1 MSVPT
6 RTLMR
11 LHRYAGLL
19 VAPMVIFF
27 AISGTW
33 QEFRLQQD
41 RKDGSYKAPPA
52 LTAASDFHKAEELP
66 RGESASLLFKL
77 TMSAVAA
84 VLALST
90 LLGIV
95 VALRVT
101 RPRWLAAVLLL
112 LGAIVPPLLY
122 LLARAK

>member
-11 LHRYAGLL
+11 LHRYAGLI
-19 VAPMVIFF
+19 VAPMVLFF
-27 AISGTW
+27 AVSGTW

-52 LTAASDFHKAEELP
+52 LAAASDFHKAEDLP
-66 RGESASLLFKL
+66 RGAAASLLFKL
-77 TMSAVAA
+77 TMSAVAGA
-84 VLALST
+84 LALST

-101 RPRWLAAVLLL
+101 RPRWLALALLL
-112 LGAIVPPLLY
+112 FGAVVPPLLY
-122 LLARAK
+122 VLAR

>member
-1 MSVPT
+1 
-6 RTLMR
+6 MR

-19 VAPMVIFF
+19 VAPMVLFF

-66 RGESASLLFKL
+66 RGETKSLLFKL
-77 TMSAVAA
+77 TMSAIAA

-112 LGAIVPPLLY
+112 LGAVVPPLLY
-122 LLARAK
+122 VFARAH

>member
-1 MSVPT
+1 MSIPT

-19 VAPMVIFF
+19 VAPMVLFF

-66 RGESASLLFKL
+66 RGASASLVFKL
-77 TMSAVAA
+77 AMSAVAG

-112 LGAIVPPLLY
+112 LGAVVPPLLY
-122 LLARAK
+122 VLARGK